1 MLSNLKKRIELKQ
14 NYYIY
19 INSTTNNTIMSLVN
33 DEGKVLGW
41 RSCGINFPGKQKS
54 TEVANLE
61 LGGDMLNLV
70 NTLGI
75 KRLFFL
81 LKGSAS
87 WHNSIL
93 DLFFLKKKF
102 KIIGIK
108 DVTGIPFNGCRKWKH
123 RLKNK
128 KRRRMFNGS

>member
-75 KRLFFL
+75 KRLFRSVNL
-81 LKGSAS
+81 LSHLS
-87 WHNSIL
+87 LRSL
-93 DLFFLKKKF
+93 DLFLL
-102 KIIGIK
+102 I
-108 DVTGIPFNGCRKWKH
+108 VT
-123 RLKNK
+123 
-128 KRRRMFNGS
+128 